1 HASGRCPAIITHYSG
16 PGSQEVL
23 DRWKVD
29 WTQFAALK
37 GYVVLCVDTRGTGGK
52 GRAWETV
59 TYRNLGHYES
69 IDLRGAARWLAGQ
82 SYVDPQR
89 IGIPGWSYGGYET
102 LMAISATDGGECPF
116 ACAVA
121 IAPVTSWRYYD
132 SVYSER
138 YMLTPG
144 ENAQGYEESSPM
156 SHVEQMDIPLLL
168 MHGTADDNVHLM
180 NTLQYVSVI
189 QSTGRFCDMF
199 LYPNMNHSINGCGAR
214 LNVYSRMLDYFD
226 KNM

>member
-1 HASGRCPAIITHYSG
+1 
-16 PGSQEVL
+16 
-23 DRWKVD
+23 
-29 WTQFAALK
+29 
-37 GYVVLCVDTRGTGGK
+37 
-52 GRAWETV
+52 
-59 TYRNLGHYES
+59 
-69 IDLRGAARWLAGQ
+69 
-82 SYVDPQR
+82 
-89 IGIPGWSYGGYET
+89 
-102 LMAISATDGGECPF
+102 MAISADDGGANPF

-132 SVYSER
+132 TVYSER

-144 ENAQGYEESSPM
+144 ENTLGYDESSPM
-156 SHVEQMDIPLLL
+156 SHAKAMDIPLLL

-189 QSTGRFCDMF
+189 QSEGRFCDMF
-199 LYPNMNHSINGCGAR
+199 LYPNMNHSIYGCGAR